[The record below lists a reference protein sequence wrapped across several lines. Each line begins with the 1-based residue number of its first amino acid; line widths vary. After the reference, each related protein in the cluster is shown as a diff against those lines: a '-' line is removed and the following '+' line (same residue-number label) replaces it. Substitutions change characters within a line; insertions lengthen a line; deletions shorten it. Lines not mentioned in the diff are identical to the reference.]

1 MNIGEVKKNMNRIV
15 KFNSPKHHIKDED
28 SILTACIFRQKENG
42 EYYYLAELTDA
53 KQKKSVV
60 IVSLDEIT
68 EADT

>member
-1 MNIGEVKKNMNRIV
+1 MNIAEVKKNMNRIV

-28 SILTACIFRQKENG
+28 YILTACIFRQKENG

-68 EADT
+68 EVDT